1 MDHQSKKGAK
11 RTLSELLSGRLV
23 EMTVVKN
30 KDSKNQNSKDQS
42 SKNKN
47 RLSCLREQETMSWNQ
62 LLTLG
67 LPQPAI
73 FEDRSSGIPSPR

>member
-1 MDHQSKKGAK
+1 MGHQSKKGAK
-11 RTLSELLSGRLV
+11 RTLSELLSGRLL

-30 KDSKNQNSKDQS
+30 QNSKNQ
-42 SKNKN
+42 N
-47 RLSCLREQETMSWNQ
+47 RLSCLREQETTSWNQ
-62 LLTLG
+62 RLTLG